1 VKRAT
6 SKICEEF
13 SGELSGRGC
22 RVNKTTKA
30 HCSEPTSALVAA
42 ARNNSA
48 TNVMKPSRRRKLA
61 LAKRKASPEWLTLV
75 PEMPAL
81 HATRAEVGKEQRTFV
96 AGAIPGRRQRSGI
109 NPRSNRSKELFS
121 VSSISTIRRTGNIEF
136 SDSLD
141 FCSPRLGGSLPK
153 CLMRRS
159 LVLIGDRRRGT
170 FTESK
175 ESACRPASRNWT
187 LP

>member
-6 SKICEEF
+6 SKIFEEF
-13 SGELSGRGC
+13 RGELSGRGC
-22 RVNKTTKA
+22 RVNNTTKV

-42 ARNNSA
+42 ARNSSA
-48 TNVMKPSRRRKLA
+48 RRNAKANRTARSCTRK
-61 LAKRKASPEWLTLV
+61 KGKASPEWLTLV

-141 FCSPRLGGSLPK
+141 FCSLHYPE
-153 CLMRRS
+153 
-159 LVLIGDRRRGT
+159 I
-170 FTESK
+170 
-175 ESACRPASRNWT
+175 AS
-187 LP
+187 